1 MAKDVIARDAA
12 EEEVQGWCELF
23 RITLDLSERERIV
36 TALMAGR
43 IAFDEKNESFTVRLR
58 KPIHLDNGETVE
70 SLKIEEADAR
80 QIKEANKVKDDF
92 EKSLRLLSSISGQPL
107 GVLDRIK
114 QKDLLLIGDMFN
126 FFG

>member
-1 MAKDVIARDAA
+1 MAKDVIARDVA
-12 EEEVQGWCELF
+12 EEEVQGWCEQF
-23 RITLDLSERERIV
+23 KITLDLESRERIV
-36 TALMAGR
+36 TTLMAGR
-43 IAFDEKNESFTVRLR
+43 ITFDEKNEAFSIQLR
-58 KPIHLDNGETVE
+58 KPIHLDNGEIVD

-80 QIKEANKVKDDF
+80 QIKEANKVKDEF

-114 QKDLLLIGDMFN
+114 QKDLLLLGDMFN